1 MVDISR
7 SPPTPYSSTWLF
19 SFTRISQVKL
29 RKDNSLRTSCRPP
42 GLVRKNGRRSHRAW
56 LQDLLL
62 VPANA
67 FHEEIAVKA
76 FISVVSKA
84 PGKALPRAGTL
95 TCRIRFKLPNWQ
107 QEPVVQRAEDDTY
120 LQLYRQMAR
129 KEQDNLTKMRK
140 YPASARLQARKSALD
155 STLSRFLRVQM
166 YIRHRLLLAK
176 TWLEDIASGR
186 TLNCKDIS

>member
-1 MVDISR
+1 MAFQLHPHFPSE
-7 SPPTPYSSTWLF
+7 TPQGQLPEDQLSASWTGSKEW
-19 SFTRISQVKL
+19 TKESQ
-29 RKDNSLRTSCRPP
+29 
-42 GLVRKNGRRSHRAW
+42 GLAAGLAASA
-56 LQDLLL
+56 
-62 VPANA
+62 ANA